1 MAAKPARQTPRKSE
15 NNSDAEG
22 PPTRDYRIEAL
33 AKGLR
38 VLSLFSEQT
47 PTLRLSDIASETG
60 MLMPGVYRIAMTLV
74 SEGYLEQMPDGGY
87 RPGMRVLS
95 LGFSA
100 LRSLDMV
107 ELATSALRQLADATG
122 ETVNLASLVGDKVLY
137 LVRLRN
143 GDLVTANI
151 QVGSTLP
158 AVYTS
163 IGKVLLAHLEED
175 ELRARITP
183 ASFEASAG
191 PKAATSLEA
200 LMPQLVRI
208 RSDGFATQDEEVAY
222 GLRSVAAPIRDENAV
237 VVAGVNVAVNAMEWT
252 RNRLVKEL
260 QPLVLR
266 CADDI
271 SGLLGHR

>member
-1 MAAKPARQTPRKSE
+1 MATKA
-15 NNSDAEG
+15 SDKES
-22 PPTRDYRIEAL
+22 PTREYRIEAL

-38 VLSLFSEQT
+38 VLGLFSEQR
-47 PTLRLSDIASETG
+47 PTLRLSDVATETG

-74 SEGYLEQMPDGGY
+74 AEGYLEQLPDGGY
-87 RPGMRVLS
+87 RPGLRVLT

-107 ELATSALRQLADATG
+107 ELATSELRQLADTTG
-122 ETVNLASLVGDKVLY
+122 ETVNLASLVGDQVLY

-163 IGKVLLAHLEED
+163 IGKVLLAHLDEV
-175 ELRARITP
+175 ELRRRITP
-183 ASFEASAG
+183 ESFTASGG
-191 PKAATSLEA
+191 PKAATSLKA
-200 LMPQLVRI
+200 LMPQLVKI

-222 GLRSVAAPIRDENAV
+222 GLRSVAAPVRDETGA
-237 VVAGVNVAVNAMEWT
+237 VVAGVNVAVNAMEWS
-252 RNRLVKEL
+252 RARLVKNL
-260 QPLVLR
+260 QPLVLQ

-271 SGLLGHR
+271 SRLLGYR